1 MKYVHLS
8 GNEDLGYC
16 LKEQTL
22 EYNERKI
29 LYLLSELNED
39 DFKFAC
45 DIDMV
50 VSNIRVT
57 RKDTRTAFIKG
68 YVVKWKYERD
78 EKGLD
83 VSELEPIDSKEQ
95 EAITHLLQSSSDAKI
110 ISFS

>member
-16 LKEQTL
+16 LKEQIL

-45 DIDMV
+45 DVDMV
-50 VSNIRVT
+50 VSNIKVT
-57 RKDTRTAFIKG
+57 RKDTRTAFVKG
-68 YVVKWKYERD
+68 YVARWKYAKD
-78 EKGLD
+78 ENGLD

-95 EAITHLLQSSSDAKI
+95 QAITQLLQSSSDAKI